1 MVTRIPLAFG
11 CMTALALLAAC
22 GSKPAEAP
30 AAQPGA
36 ETTTAPAP
44 ADQAAAPA
52 APADAAGTAA
62 TPPATPASAPAAAPA
77 AGVVSVSVGGLTGH
91 ADAGK
96 KVFAQCAACHS
107 MTEGKN
113 GVGPSLY
120 NVVGAHA
127 SHSAGFNYSK
137 ANHASGITWTEDKLF
152 EYLQNPRTTVPG
164 TTMAFAGIADAQ
176 KRADVIA
183 FLKANGKIG

>member
-1 MVTRIPLAFG
+1 MVNRIPLAFG

-30 AAQPGA
+30 PA
-36 ETTTAPAP
+36 ETTAPA
-44 ADQAAAPA
+44 DTAAAPA
-52 APADAAGTAA
+52 ETAAPAADAA
-62 TPPATPASAPAAAPA
+62 ATPAAAPSADAAAPA
-77 AGVVSVSVGGLTGH
+77 AGLVTVSVGGLTGH

-96 KVFAQCAACHS
+96 KVFNQCAACHS

-113 GVGPSLY
+113 GVGPSLF

-164 TTMAFAGIADAQ
+164 TTMAFAGIADPQ

-183 FLKANGKIG
+183 FLKANGKIS